1 MLEHVLSQP
10 LFGRGEVQ
18 VRESVTK
25 GLHLGLLELR
35 GTARERIWR
44 GEEERGERE
53 REGEGIGIS
62 G

>member
-1 MLEHVLSQP
+1 MLEHVLLQP

-18 VRESVTK
+18 VGESVTK

-44 GEEERGERE
+44 TEEERGERE